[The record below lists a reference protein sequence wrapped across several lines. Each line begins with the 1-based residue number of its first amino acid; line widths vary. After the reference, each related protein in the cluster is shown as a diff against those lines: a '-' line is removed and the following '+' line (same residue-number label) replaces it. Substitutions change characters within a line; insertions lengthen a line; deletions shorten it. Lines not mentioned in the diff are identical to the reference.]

1 MESSLQAAPVGPTS
15 DLATAV
21 ERAVTSRWWLP
32 VCALLGILVRL
43 ALVAKLGGAMTFYDE
58 GDYDRIGQSLAHGEG
73 FSNGGAATAFRPPGE
88 PFYLAGV
95 YLLFGHRIVIAELL
109 QALLLGVVPFAVARF
124 GRRHGLGPAWA
135 NVAGAAAALHPGL
148 AYASATLY
156 PSALTAAAI
165 ALGLMWSAE
174 AIAAERGG
182 AQAALAGLCLGI
194 AGAATTTFVPLGAV
208 AAFVVFRGRQGG
220 KQGGKTGTWRTAAI
234 VAAVALAPAVG
245 WVARNAVVLGAPVL
259 ATNGSYNLAL
269 GANDE
274 ATPRSGNWI
283 EVTVPA
289 AVGASEIAR
298 DQAFRDRALGWIR
311 THPGRYALLVGGRL
325 LATFDSVGRPKTRGT
340 HDSLAAKAVG
350 YALFP
355 WMLLALVGLVVDR
368 RRPTTWLVAA
378 SIACVALAE
387 ALTIT
392 KPRFRF
398 PCDPMLAVLA
408 AGACRQL
415 WASWQSRKRLR
426 PAS

>member
-1 MESSLQAAPVGPTS
+1 MEPSRQVEPTRSAS
-15 DLATAV
+15 DVASAV
-21 ERAVTSRWWLP
+21 ERTVTSRWWLP
-32 VCALLGILVRL
+32 ACAVLGTLLRL

-58 GDYDRIGQSLAHGEG
+58 GDYDRIGQSLAHGQG
-73 FSNGGAATAFRPPGE
+73 FSNNGTATGFRPPGE
-88 PFYLAGV
+88 PFYLAAV
-95 YLLFGHRIVIAELL
+95 YLLFGHRIVVAELL
-109 QALLLGVVPFAVARF
+109 QALLLAVVPFAVARF

-135 NVAGAAAALHPGL
+135 NVAGGVAALHPGL

-156 PSALTAAAI
+156 PAALTAAAI
-165 ALGLMWSAE
+165 ALGLMWAAE

-182 AQAALAGLCLGI
+182 AQAALAGLSLGI
-194 AGAATTTFVPLGAV
+194 AGAATTTFVPLGAL
-208 AAFVVFRGRQGG
+208 AAFVVWSGRRGSKSGR
-220 KQGGKTGTWRTAAI
+220 WRTAAI
-234 VAAVALAPAVG
+234 LAAVTLAPTLG
-245 WVARNAVVLGAPVL
+245 WVGRNAVVLGAPVL

-283 EVTVPA
+283 ELTTPPGVPD
-289 AVGASEIAR
+289 SEIAR
-298 DQAFRDRALGWIR
+298 DHAFRDRALDWIR
-311 THPGRYALLVGGRL
+311 LHPGRYALLAGGRF

-340 HDSLAAKAVG
+340 HDSLAARAVG
-350 YALFP
+350 YSLGP
-355 WMLLALVGLVVDR
+355 WMLLSIVGLVLDR

-378 SIACVALAE
+378 SIACVALAG

-415 WASWQSRKRLR
+415 WAAWQARRSPG
-426 PAS
+426 PAVELS

>member
-1 MESSLQAAPVGPTS
+1 MEPSWQAAPARPTP

-21 ERAVTSRWWLP
+21 ERTVTSRWWLP
-32 VCALLGILVRL
+32 VCALLGILLRL

-58 GDYDRIGQSLAHGEG
+58 GDYDRIGQSLAHGQG

-88 PFYLAGV
+88 PLYLAAV
-95 YLLFGHRIVIAELL
+95 YLLFGHRIVLAELL
-109 QALLLGVVPFAVARF
+109 QALLLAVVPFAVARF

-135 NVAGAAAALHPGL
+135 NVAGGVAALHPGL

-156 PSALTAAAI
+156 PVALTAAAI

-194 AGAATTTFVPLGAV
+194 AGAATTTFVPLGAL
-208 AAFVVFRGRQGG
+208 AALVVWRGRQSG
-220 KQGGKTGTWRTAAI
+220 KSGKWRTAAI
-234 VAAVALAPAVG
+234 LAAVALAPAVG
-245 WVARNAVVLGAPVL
+245 WMGRNAVVLGAPVL
-259 ATNGSYNLAL
+259 ATNGSYNMAL

-283 EVTVPA
+283 EVTLPPG
-289 AVGASEIAR
+289 VGDSELAR
-298 DQAFRDRALGWIR
+298 DQAFRDRAVGWIR
-311 THPGRYALLVGGRL
+311 THPGRYALLVGGRI

-340 HDSLAAKAVG
+340 HDSLAARAVG
-350 YALFP
+350 YSLFP
-355 WMLLALVGLVVDR
+355 WMLLSLVGLVLDR

-378 SIACVALAE
+378 SIVCVALAE

-415 WASWQSRKRLR
+415 WASWQSRKAPR
-426 PAS
+426 PVS